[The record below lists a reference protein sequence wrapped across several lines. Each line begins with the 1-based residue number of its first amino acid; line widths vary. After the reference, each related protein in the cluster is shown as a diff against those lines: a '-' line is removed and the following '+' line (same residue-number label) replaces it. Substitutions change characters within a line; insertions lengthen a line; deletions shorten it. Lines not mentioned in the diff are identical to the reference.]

1 MEQNSTCSSCSHHGG
16 PLKKVLMLMLIAF
29 LATLIVNNVKK
40 NKEIGFAPRTPHT
53 ITIAG
58 TGKVTATP
66 TIATTNVGLVT
77 EKADVASAQTENTNK
92 MNALISAL
100 KSLGID
106 SADIKTAQYQINPK
120 YTYDQKNGSTINGYS
135 VTQSVEV
142 KIRDL
147 TKISAVLAKAGDAGA
162 NQVSGIQFTIDEPKN
177 LEAQARELAVQDAKD
192 KAEKLAATLGVR
204 ISRVVDFSEVTP
216 NNMPGPVPMMYA
228 KDAAGVG
235 GGVPAPD
242 VQSGSVEVHSDVAI
256 TYEIQ

>member
-1 MEQNSTCSSCSHHGG
+1 MIMVIIFLGTI
-16 PLKKVLMLMLIAF
+16 IA
-29 LATLIVNNVKK
+29 NNIKK
-40 NKEIGFAPRTPHT
+40 NKEIGIAPRTPYT
-53 ITIAG
+53 ITITG

-77 EKADVASAQTENTNK
+77 DKADVASAQTENTNK
-92 MNALISAL
+92 MNALIAAL

-177 LEAQARELAVQDAKD
+177 LQAQARDLAVQDAKD
-192 KAEKLAATLGVR
+192 KAQKLAATLGVQ
-204 ISRVVDFSEVTP
+204 ISRVVNFSEGTP
-216 NNMPGPVPMMYA
+216 NNIPGPIPMMYA
-228 KDAAGVG
+228 KNAVG
-235 GGVPAPD
+235 IGGSVPAPD
-242 VQSGSVEVHSDVAI
+242 VQSGSVEVTSDVAI